1 MKINP
6 GEGTQISRCRQVSGD
21 EVERAVN
28 TQLASFIADPVMRW
42 MWPEA
47 HDFITHFPALVEGFG
62 GGAFA
67 NDVADVSEDFSGG
80 ALWLPPG
87 VLPDGPAL
95 ERLINET
102 VKEPARSEI
111 LSVLEQ
117 MDESHPKAEHWHL
130 AFIGVDA
137 AHQGNGV
144 GAALMRH
151 RLAVIDDHKVHAYLE
166 SSNPRNLP
174 FYQRHG
180 FEIIREI
187 QVGGSPPVIP
197 MLRTPR

>member
-1 MKINP
+1 MNP
-6 GEGTQISRCRQVSGD
+6 GEGMRAPRCRQVTSD
-21 EVERAVN
+21 EIARAVH
-28 TQLASFIADPVMRW
+28 TQLAAFVADPIMRW

-47 HDFITHFPALVEGFG
+47 HDFVTHFPALVHGFG

-67 NDVADVSEDFSGG
+67 NDVADVSDDFSGG

-95 ERLINET
+95 DKLISET
-102 VKEPARSEI
+102 VREPARSEV

-117 MDESHPKAEHWHL
+117 MGDSHPEEKHWHL
-130 AFIGVDA
+130 AFIGVDS

-151 RLAVIDDHKVHAYLE
+151 RLAEIDKQGLHAYLE
-166 SSNPRNLP
+166 SSNPRNVP

-180 FEIIREI
+180 FEVIREI
-187 QVGGSPPVIP
+187 QVGSSPPVFP
-197 MLRTPR
+197 MLRPPRR

>member
-1 MKINP
+1 MNP
-6 GEGTQISRCRQVSGD
+6 GERLRTPRCRQVTSD
-21 EVERAVN
+21 EIARAVN
-28 TQLASFIADPVMRW
+28 TQLAAFVADPIMRW

-47 HDFITHFPALVEGFG
+47 HDFVTHFPALVHGFG

-67 NDVADVSEDFSGG
+67 NDVADVSDDFSGG

-95 ERLINET
+95 ERLISET
-102 VKEPARSEI
+102 VREPARSEVR
-111 LSVLEQ
+111 SVLEQ
-117 MDESHPKAEHWHL
+117 MGDSHPEEKHWHL
-130 AFIGVDA
+130 AFIGVDS

-151 RLAVIDDHKVHAYLE
+151 RLAEIDKQGLHAYLE
-166 SSNPRNLP
+166 SSNPRNVP

-180 FEIIREI
+180 FEVIREI
-187 QVGGSPPVIP
+187 QVGSSPPVFP
-197 MLRTPR
+197 MLRTPRT